1 MNPGQMRVIHKV
13 LIGPGSE
20 SPPVNRANNMRL
32 EIAAIE
38 FWNFIERERWLSETN
53 KHETITFRAMVLFGM
68 RFDTAAIK
76 RRDMGDCSIRSVAPT
91 MVGANQLVVS
101 DPSQGKRSA
110 AVNAD
115 IFKSDCTVTRTP

>member
-1 MNPGQMRVIHKV
+1 MRVIHKV

-53 KHETITFRAMVLFGM
+53 EHQTITLGATVLFGM
-68 RFDTAAIK
+68 RFYNTAAAIK
-76 RRDMGDCSIRSVAPT
+76 RRDSGDYSIRGVAPT
-91 MVGANQLVVS
+91 MVRANQLVVR
-101 DPSQGKRSA
+101 DPSQRKRS
-110 AVNAD
+110 
-115 IFKSDCTVTRTP
+115 